1 MAQTVVG
8 FTIEIDG
15 INSINSLNAAIA
27 DTTKQMNA
35 LDVTTEEGKKQF
47 SELQQTVGQLT
58 AQQKALKKAQDDVN
72 KSFLEESSLGAYDKA
87 SAKLNRLR
95 KEFKNAALDGSKSA
109 DELDKLQKE
118 IQQLDQQLK
127 KVDGNVGQFQR
138 NVGNYPRT
146 FQRITRSLN
155 QTIPGFEAFS
165 NQLKDNQGNL
175 SGFGKALIG
184 GFVAFQGAKLIGQA
198 IQKLDQFIAKINET
212 ENTVAEFSGAYGN
225 DLNSLTASTTA
236 LAETFNTD
244 ARTISA
250 AAESL
255 SKSLGISFEE
265 ALGKLEGTLVEGRGN
280 ADEYLKAITEYPEAF
295 KSASGEISDF
305 SQKNKEAVNTNR
317 ELALSQIEIANRIE
331 KQTGGVKNLGKQL
344 ETGFFQVIAEII
356 DIFKP
361 FGDAISRVTASFQN
375 VFANLKLANVGFNGL
390 KVVVGFLLA
399 PLTLA
404 STALTFVANALAS
417 WYDTV
422 NNVIQQS
429 PFLQSVFTNI
439 GNAIENV
446 ISGIQNLPAVFSG
459 VVSALQQ
466 VGKNFVNTF
475 QSLYFEAQIFAE
487 QVKGVFGAS
496 VQESIDNLKKQQAA
510 LGKSGGSVFEA
521 FAKGYND
528 AKKAGNVKQIEEEKK
543 AGQTLLKVNV
553 EQLKEQQKQQ
563 EEAAKKAA
571 EERKKFQEEEEKS
584 EKARLAL
591 IIELNARLVDERI
604 KSMQEGTE
612 KELKEID
619 NNYEQ
624 QKAALQKQYDDL
636 KNTTTQSEAELLEI
650 QKLQNQILAQLDIQR
665 LNERKKVIDEDSK
678 AQIEKAIETAEKLR
692 QLRDDFLNSELDYI
706 EKTGEMRELKN
717 KETLNKLLQNE
728 TDAKKRE
735 ELIRLAAEQEIADKI
750 ANIRNQIQALNDA
763 EAQLLDENGKKRV
776 DIAQEEYDAVLL
788 ARQKLNTELSDLERQ
803 QTQNVKKNADE
814 QLAARKKS
822 FEDALNTI
830 KDFTDVFFEALNVA
844 NERQEA
850 RYNEALE
857 RSQQRQDKLQEE
869 IDNSTGLRRQFY
881 EQQLEAEIANAQKL
895 EQAKEELAKKAAKQ
909 QKAQAILQSI
919 INTALAVSA
928 AYFTPPA
935 PNIPA
940 AVIAGIL
947 GAAQTAIIAAQ
958 PLAKGGVVGMGD
970 EIVQFAGGGKVTS
983 RGNIKPL
990 SNGDNVLATL
1000 KTGEVVLNQAQ
1011 QKRIGYRAL
1020 KAAKIPN
1027 FATGGLVGAPSGFLA
1042 DQMNAVSEEANR
1054 LNLMQNLIIET
1065 QNRIDR
1071 LQVVYT
1077 ASTEDQVDKARNE
1090 RKEIRATAQI

>member
-15 INSINSLNAAIA
+15 INSINALNASIA
-27 DTTKQMNA
+27 ETKKQMNA
-35 LDVTTEEGKKQF
+35 LDLTTEEGTKQF
-47 SELQQTVGQLT
+47 EELSQTLGKLT
-58 AQQKALKKAQDDVN
+58 GQQKALKKAQDDVN

-212 ENTVAEFSGAYGN
+212 ENTVAEFSGAYGD

-317 ELALSQIEIANRIE
+317 ELALSQIEIAERIE

-404 STALTFVANALAS
+404 STALTIVANALAS
-417 WYDTV
+417 WYDYV

-429 PFLQSVFTNI
+429 PFLQAVFTNI

-446 ISGIQNLPAVFSG
+446 INGVQNLPAVFSG

-496 VQESIDNLKKQQAA
+496 VQESIDNLRKQQAA

-591 IIELNARLVDERI
+591 IIELNARLVDERV

-650 QKLQNQILAQLDIQR
+650 QKLQNQILAELDTQR

-717 KETLNKLLQNE
+717 KEILNKLLQNE

-750 ANIRNQIQALNDA
+750 ANIRNQVQALDDA
-763 EAQLLDENGKKRV
+763 EAQLLDENGQKRV

-803 QTQNVKKNADE
+803 QTENVKKNADE

-947 GAAQTAIIAAQ
+947 GAAQTGIIAAQ

-970 EIVQFAGGGKVTS
+970 DIVQFAGGGKVTS

-1027 FATGGLVGAPSGFLA
+1027 FATGGVVGAPSGFLA
-1042 DQMNAVSEEANR
+1042 DQLNAVTEEANR